1 MLLAGRQGLLDRIT
15 ADDIL
20 TPHPGE
26 AATLLGCS
34 AADVQA
40 DRQGALERL
49 RDLCR
54 GVIILKGAASLI
66 GQADAPTL
74 LCPYD
79 VPQLAVGGS
88 GDVLAGCA
96 GGLLARLLPSMQTA
110 KEQAQVHNNTAN
122 QTLTPSHMLAGQ
134 AAALHA
140 LAGKSIAEQW
150 PLRGNTPSAVA
161 DALPQTLSACM
172 AASESKDD
180 ILPWPR

>member
-1 MLLAGRQGLLDRIT
+1 M
-15 ADDIL
+15 
-20 TPHPGE
+20 
-26 AATLLGCS
+26 
-34 AADVQA
+34 
-40 DRQGALERL
+40 
-49 RDLCR
+49 
-54 GVIILKGAASLI
+54 
-66 GQADAPTL
+66 
-74 LCPYD
+74 
-79 VPQLAVGGS
+79 
-88 GDVLAGCA
+88 LAGCA
-96 GGLLARLLPSMQTA
+96 GGLLARLLPGMQTA